1 MITGTPRWSLKL
13 THEPTGIYAEVDSN
27 HFRTQQEAKAA
38 GIKLLKS
45 KLYAKHLREVGD
57 EILTSYIYYLII
69 SVGLKT
75 YKNIRRNNEQ
85 RFRNW
90 R

>member
-13 THEPTGIYAEVDSN
+13 THEPTGVYVEVDSN

-45 KLYAKHLREVGD
+45 KLYAKHLWEVGD
-57 EILTSYIYYLII
+57 EILTSYILPDNIYWPEDLQE
-69 SVGLKT
+69 
-75 YKNIRRNNEQ
+75 YKEKK
-85 RFRNW
+85 
-90 R
+90 

>member
-57 EILTSYIYYLII
+57 EILTSYILPDNICWPED
-69 SVGLKT
+69 LQE
-75 YKNIRRNNEQ
+75 YKER
-85 RFRNW
+85 
-90 R
+90 

>member
-13 THEPTGIYAEVDSN
+13 THEPTGIYVEVDSN

-45 KLYAKHLREVGD
+45 RLYAKHLLEVGD
-57 EILTSYIYYLII
+57 EILASYMLPDNIYWPEDLQE
-69 SVGLKT
+69 
-75 YKNIRRNNEQ
+75 YKER
-85 RFRNW
+85 
-90 R
+90 

>member
-13 THEPTGIYAEVDSN
+13 THEPTGIYVEVNSD

-45 KLYAKHLREVGD
+45 KLYAKHLLEAED
-57 EILTSYIYYLII
+57 EILTSYILPDNVYCPEDLQ
-69 SVGLKT
+69 K
-75 YKNIRRNNEQ
+75 YKEK
-85 RFRNW
+85 
-90 R
+90 

>member
-13 THEPTGIYAEVDSN
+13 THEPTGIYVEVDSN

-45 KLYAKHLREVGD
+45 KLYTQHLLEVGD
-57 EILTSYIYYLII
+57 EILTSYILPDNIYWPEDLQE
-69 SVGLKT
+69 
-75 YKNIRRNNEQ
+75 YKEKK
-85 RFRNW
+85 
-90 R
+90 